1 MSRYSKSERELDR
14 YIFEAAEA
22 MLAALP
28 EPEDCEEPRTS
39 PQYKAKMSRLFKKTE
54 RRERFRSYSRRAA
67 AVLIVIVLG
76 SGAFLGIN
84 SEARA
89 DFGAWLKA
97 EYQGSIFYRY
107 MGGDT
112 NTPMPEIEFG
122 WLPEGYELTLKDE
135 LENSLTIIFENTLG
149 NMLILS
155 CYRMTENNLMQLF
168 PKETDIC
175 REVSVNGAEAEM
187 WISENG
193 LVCIVWREE
202 NANLIYSVDGNLNEC
217 DILHIAEE
225 IKTAD

>member
-67 AVLIVIVLG
+67 AVLLAFVLG
-76 SGAFLGIN
+76 SGTFLGIN

-107 MGGDT
+107 MCGDT

-135 LENSLTIIFENTLG
+135 LENSLTYIYENGDNGFIF
-149 NMLILS
+149 S
-155 CYRMTENNLMQLF
+155 CDRMTENNLTQFF

-193 LVCIVWREE
+193 NSRIIWKED
-202 NANLIYSVDGNLNEC
+202 NSNFIYSVDGNLNEC

-225 IKTAD
+225 IKTAN